1 MFIMGFILAN
11 TVVLALHH
19 HEIDAKFKKILDA
32 LNLVSNSE
40 STNPCADSLLETENY
55 LQLNIIVGS
64 FKGARICQQQQK

>member
-40 STNPCADSLLETENY
+40 STNPYTKSCLETENY
-55 LQLNIIVGS
+55 LPLYSIVGS
-64 FKGARICQQQQK
+64 FKCARICQQQQK